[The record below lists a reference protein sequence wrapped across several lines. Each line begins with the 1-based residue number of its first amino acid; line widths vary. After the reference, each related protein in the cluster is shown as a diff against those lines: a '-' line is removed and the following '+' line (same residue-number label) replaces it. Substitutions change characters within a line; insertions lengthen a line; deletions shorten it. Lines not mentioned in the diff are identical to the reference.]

1 MAVEANIGVGERVG
15 ERGSGSVGSSP
26 TRAARRPTG
35 YRLVSKPT
43 GEEFAFVASARSAA
57 DKKFR
62 FVWTLAPGKKG
73 PGEHHHEAETEVF
86 EIVSG
91 TVRIWSNGVAR
102 DYGPGEVCVV
112 PPGVRHRFL
121 NAGPEPVVIDVSLD
135 GPRMEDALVPVAVAT
150 AGREAR
156 SGDLLRMV
164 AGLDAWPSVPA
175 SAVARAVI
183 GATARLLRALGFAP
197 YPPALGWDTPD
208 PAS

>member
-1 MAVEANIGVGERVG
+1 MAVEANIGVGAGAGVG
-15 ERGSGSVGSSP
+15 ERA
-26 TRAARRPTG
+26 TREARRPTG

-57 DKKFR
+57 DKTFR
-62 FVWTLAPGKKG
+62 FVWTLGPGKKG
-73 PGEHHHEAETEVF
+73 PGEHHHDAETEVF

-91 TVRIWSNGVAR
+91 TVRIWSDGVAR

-112 PPGVRHRFL
+112 APGVRHRFL
-121 NAGPEPVVIDVSLD
+121 NPGPEPVVIDVSLD

-150 AGREAR
+150 AGREAGPR
-156 SGDLLRMV
+156 DLLRVV

-175 SAVARAVI
+175 SAVGRAVI

-197 YPPALGWDTPD
+197 YPPALGWDTPA
-208 PAS
+208 PAP